1 MNLNEIVGLVLL
13 VVGLLMVVISLA
25 AFVKIQF
32 FDGKTKGLKEINETL
47 KQVNALLKTWA
58 KILLLIP
65 EPMRHII
72 VLLPLGLIVAGA
84 GVWILVYKPI

>member
-13 VVGLLMVVISLA
+13 ILGGLMILISLA
-25 AFVKIQF
+25 AFVKVEF
-32 FDGKTKGLKEINETL
+32 FSGKTKGLKEINETL
-47 KQVNALLKTWA
+47 KQVNALLKNWA

-65 EPMRHII
+65 VPMRHIF
-72 VLLPLGLIVAGA
+72 VLLPLGLIVVGA